1 MVPGLCEVV
10 GGWDEGGRVGGRVGP
25 RLGPVLNPPP
35 KISMAIRG
43 PVVLGGGGAGA
54 GCCAAAMMRGRLGN
68 GRKSVMSGWFC
79 ITSLRLMFTGI
90 GSVVAPA
97 GTSSI

>member
-1 MVPGLCEVV
+1 MVPGVSEVV
-10 GGWDEGGRVGGRVGP
+10 GGWFEGGREGGR
-25 RLGPVLNPPP
+25 RGPVFNPPP
-35 KISMAIRG
+35 KMSMLILG

-54 GCCAAAMMRGRLGN
+54 GCWAAARMRGRLGN
-68 GRKSVMSGWFC
+68 GLKSVMSGWFR
-79 ITSLRLMFTGI
+79 ITSFKSIFTGI